1 MQRWRQSMTSLR
13 GSLATAA
20 QIPAQTP
27 MKSGWLLC
35 VWQYGGDGVRE
46 MHARAVPAKL
56 PLLSRNSRAQ
66 IHSPSPSSPRSLV
79 MSRLHY
85 RRPSLRVPSLSAKC
99 FACSPTRSLVPLRG
113 NSRDQVVT
121 SPARNEG
128 WSWSCFEN
136 APPRMFA
143 SIERATL
150 MFSRLWDER
159 SWLDDFRHAK
169 GDRWEFSG
177 HVFQDLLHVSE

>member
-1 MQRWRQSMTSLR
+1 
-13 GSLATAA
+13 
-20 QIPAQTP
+20 
-27 MKSGWLLC
+27 
-35 VWQYGGDGVRE
+35 

-56 PLLSRNSRAQ
+56 PLLSHNSRAQ

-99 FACSPTRSLVPLRG
+99 FACSPARSLVSLRG

-150 MFSRLWDER
+150 MFSRLWDDR
-159 SWLDDFRHAK
+159 SWLDDFQHAK

-177 HVFQDLLHVSE
+177 QVFQDLLHVWEWGGFFRLFRSMDEFEAKRLWKWLELSSWYSIPNLELEAPMGNM